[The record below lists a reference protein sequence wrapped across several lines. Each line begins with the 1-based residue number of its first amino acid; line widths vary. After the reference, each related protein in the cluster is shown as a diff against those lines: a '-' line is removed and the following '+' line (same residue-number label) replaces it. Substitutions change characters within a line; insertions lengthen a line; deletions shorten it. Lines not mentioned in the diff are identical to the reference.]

1 MRAVIQRVKE
11 ATLSVEGEIVSKIGK
26 GLIVYLGIGV
36 GDSDVDRDW
45 LINKI
50 VNLRIFNDTDGKINL
65 SVKDVG
71 GEVLLVSQF
80 TLYAS
85 TKKGNRPSF
94 LRSAKP
100 EEAISKYE
108 EFQHTLKEEV
118 PTQSGIFGADMQV
131 TYTNDGPITITIDTK
146 QKE

>member
-1 MRAVIQRVKE
+1 MRAVIQRVTN
-11 ATLSVEGEIVSKIGK
+11 ATLSVDNNEISTIDK
-26 GLIVYLGIGV
+26 GILVYLGIGV
-36 GDSDVDRDW
+36 EDTVEDRDW

-50 VNLRIFNDTDGKINL
+50 VNLRIFNDQEGKLNL
-65 SVKDVG
+65 SVKDMK
-71 GEVLLVSQF
+71 GEILLVSQF

-100 EEAISKYE
+100 ERAIPLYE
-108 EFQHTLKEEV
+108 DFLQHLKAEV
-118 PTQSGIFGADMQV
+118 STQAGIFGADMQV

-146 QKE
+146 EKE